1 MMRSTGLVVS
11 AVVGLGALVAVA
23 TTACGSSGPDSGFG
37 SGGASGASGA
47 SGGASGG
54 ETSGSGGFGSSG
66 TSGGADSGKVDECK
80 KMDIVFIVDNSGSM
94 AQEQTNLATNFPK
107 FVKVISDYKTKSG
120 DQLDFRIAVS
130 SSDDEKD
137 KGKFSATRAPSAPS
151 GCTAGPARPW
161 LERGDGDIGP
171 MFACRAQLGTNG
183 SNIERPLEN
192 MLLGVTTAVAQNSA
206 AGTSFIREDALLA
219 FILLTDEDEGSA
231 GGSGDLARPM
241 ADYPPALDKVK
252 GDRGRW
258 AASVIAGP
266 NQCSSPGLGNA
277 AEAKRLKAFI
287 TDVGKNGVFSSIC
300 TGDLTT
306 GLSEALAKFDQACR
320 DFPTGPVK

>member
-1 MMRSTGLVVS
+1 MVVS
-11 AVVGLGALVAVA
+11 AVVGIGALVAVA
-23 TTACGSSGPDSGFG
+23 TTACGSSDPDSGFG
-37 SGGASGASGA
+37 SSGGASGAS
-47 SGGASGG
+47 GASGG

-66 TSGGADSGKVDECK
+66 TSGASGGIDSGKVDECK

-94 AQEQTNLATNFPK
+94 SQEQTNLATNFPK
-107 FVKVISDYKTKSG
+107 FVQVISDYKTKSG

-130 SSDDEKD
+130 SSDDKKD
-137 KGKFSATRAPSAPS
+137 KGKFSATRAASAPS

-171 MFACRAQLGTNG
+171 MFSCRAQLGING

-192 MLLGVTTAVAQNSA
+192 MLLSVTTAVADNSA
-206 AGTSFIREDALLA
+206 AGTSFVREDALLA

-231 GGSGDLARPM
+231 GGKGDLARPM
-241 ADYPPALDKVK
+241 ADYPPAFDKVK
-252 GDRGRW
+252 GERGRW

-266 NQCSSPGLGNA
+266 NECSSPGLGNA
-277 AEAKRLKAFI
+277 AEAKRLKGFI

-320 DFPTGPVK
+320 DFPSGPVK

>member
-1 MMRSTGLVVS
+1 MLTRPSLLACAVITAGAIVS
-11 AVVGLGALVAVA
+11 IVSV
-23 TTACGSSGPDSGFG
+23 ACGGSGPDSGFG
-37 SGGASGASGA
+37 GSSGGNES
-47 SGGASGG
+47 SGGTSGG
-54 ETSGSGGFGSSG
+54 NASGSGGLLGSSG
-66 TSGGADSGKVDECK
+66 SSGKDAAPEPPDECK

-241 ADYPPALDKVK
+241 ADYPPAFDKGK

>member
-1 MMRSTGLVVS
+1 LVVS
-11 AVVGLGALVAVA
+11 AVVALGALVAVA
-23 TTACGSSGPDSGFG
+23 TTACGSSDPESGFG
-37 SGGASGASGA
+37 SSGGASGASGGDPSA
-47 SGGASGG
+47 
-54 ETSGSGGFGSSG
+54 SGGFGSSG
-66 TSGGADSGKVDECK
+66 SSGASGGALDSGKVDECK

-94 AQEQTNLATNFPK
+94 SQEQSNLATNFPK

-120 DQLDFRIAVS
+120 DQLDFRVAVS
-130 SSDDEKD
+130 SSDDGKA
-137 KGKFSATRAPSAPS
+137 KGKFSATRAAAAPS
-151 GCTAGPARPW
+151 GCSAGPARPW
-161 LERGDGDIGP
+161 LERGDGDIGA
-171 MFACRAQLGTNG
+171 MFSCRAQLGTNG

-192 MLLGVTTAVAQNSA
+192 MLLSVTTAVADNSA
-206 AGTSFIREDALLA
+206 SGASFVREDALLA
-219 FILLTDEDEGSA
+219 FVLITDEDEGSA

-241 ADYPPALDKVK
+241 ADYPAAFDKVK

-277 AEAKRLKAFI
+277 AEAKRLKGFI

-320 DFPTGPVK
+320 DFPSGPVK

>member
-1 MMRSTGLVVS
+1 MVVS
-11 AVVGLGALVAVA
+11 AVVSIGALVAIA
-23 TTACGSSGPDSGFG
+23 TTACGSSGAESGFG
-37 SGGASGASGA
+37 SSGGASGASGA
-47 SGGASGG
+47 SGDPSA
-54 ETSGSGGFGSSG
+54 SGGFGSSG
-66 TSGGADSGKVDECK
+66 SSGASGGADSGKVDECK

-130 SSDDEKD
+130 SSDDGKD
-137 KGKFSATRAPSAPS
+137 KGKFNAARAPGAPS
-151 GCTAGPARPW
+151 GCSAGPARPW
-161 LERGDGDIGP
+161 LERADGDIGS
-171 MFACRAQLGTNG
+171 MFACRAELGTNG

-192 MLLGVTTAVAQNSA
+192 MLLSVTTAAAANSA
-206 AGTSFIREDALLA
+206 SGTSFVREDALLA

-231 GGSGDLARPM
+231 GGSGNLARPM
-241 ADYPPALDKVK
+241 ADYPPAFDKVK

-266 NQCSSPGLGNA
+266 NACSSPGLGNA
-277 AEAKRLKAFI
+277 AEAKRLKGFI

-320 DFPTGPVK
+320 DFPSGPVK

>member
-1 MMRSTGLVVS
+1 MVSRTGLFVS
-11 AVVGLGALVAVA
+11 AVIGMGVLVAVA
-23 TTACGSSGPDSGFG
+23 TTACGNRDAESGFG
-37 SGGASGASGA
+37 S
-47 SGGASGG
+47 SGGASATSGA

-66 TSGGADSGKVDECK
+66 TSGASGGADSGKVDECK
-80 KMDIVFIVDNSGSM
+80 KMDIVFIVDNSASM

-120 DQLDFRIAVS
+120 DPLDFRIAVS
-130 SSDDEKD
+130 SSDDGKD
-137 KGKFSATRAPSAPS
+137 KGQFNATRAAAAPS

-161 LERGDGDIGP
+161 LERADGDIGA
-171 MFACRAQLGTNG
+171 MFSCRAQLGTNG
-183 SNIERPLEN
+183 ANTERPLEN
-192 MLLGVTTAVAQNSA
+192 MLLSVTSAVAQNSA
-206 AGTSFIREDALLA
+206 SGVSFIREDALLA
-219 FILLTDEDEGSA
+219 FIVLTDEDEGSA
-231 GGSGDLARPM
+231 GKGDLARPM
-241 ADYPPALDKVK
+241 ADYPPAFDKVK

-266 NQCSSPGLGNA
+266 DTCSSPGLGNA
-277 AEAKRLKAFI
+277 AEAKRLKGFI